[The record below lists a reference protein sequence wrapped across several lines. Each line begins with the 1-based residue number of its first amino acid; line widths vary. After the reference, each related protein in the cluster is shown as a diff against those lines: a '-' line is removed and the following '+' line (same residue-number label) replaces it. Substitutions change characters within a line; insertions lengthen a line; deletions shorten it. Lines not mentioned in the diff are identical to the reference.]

1 MMMKSSRLVVAT
13 VALGLSSSTLAASF
27 INGGFENG
35 DFTGWSVSNAAH
47 RGSVSN
53 TNLTPAW
60 ITANPSNRMHTAIVN
75 TSYVDPNLGASLGS
89 TVYNGNYAIRV
100 EDTLTGGYGSVISQT
115 VTNYTEENI
124 FFVWKAVFN
133 GAHNAEQ
140 AAVMKL
146 VLRDDTAGED
156 LIVRTYNGQTGAGGV
171 DDKFSQSGTWYYTA
185 NWQTEQLALDTERL
199 GNDFTLY
206 LIAADC
212 SPTAH
217 QGYVYL
223 DGFGSVE
230 GGGGDDGNGGTVPE
244 PATLAMLGLGLAGLA
259 GVRRRKTA

>member
-1 MMMKSSRLVVAT
+1 MLKLKQ
-13 VALGLSSSTLAASF
+13 LAAALAVVGLASPAWGASF
-27 INGGFENG
+27 VNGGFENG
-35 DFTGWSVSNAAH
+35 DFTGWTVSNAAY
-47 RGSVSN
+47 RNSVTN

-60 ITANPSNRMHTAIVN
+60 ITSNAGSSMHTAIVG
-75 TSYVDPNLGASLGS
+75 TGYVDPNLGATLGN
-89 TVYNGNYAIRV
+89 TVYSGNYAIRV
-100 EDTLTGGYGSVISQT
+100 EDTTSGGWGSVISQK
-115 VTNYTEENI
+115 VTNYTDSNI
-124 FFVWKAVFN
+124 FFVWKAVFL
-133 GAHNAEQ
+133 GAHTDES

-146 VLRDDTAGED
+146 VLRDDTTGED
-156 LIVRTYNGQTGAGGV
+156 LITRTYNGQSGGGGV
-171 DDKFSQSGTWYYTA
+171 DANFSTSGGWYYTP
-185 NWQTEQLALDTERL
+185 NWQTEQLALDSSRL

-230 GGGGDDGNGGTVPE
+230 GGGGDDGDNGAVPE

-259 GVRRRKTA
+259 GARRRKVA